1 MIDVQLVLNLGI
13 IGYRKHAGKLISFI
27 EKRENCK
34 INFIY
39 HPTKQLEDSR
49 FTNNFSDLFS
59 CDAVIISSPNQ
70 THFEY
75 IEKLTKNF
83 DGYIFCEKPPVSN
96 INELNKLK
104 KLKINKKRKIFFNF
118 NYRFS
123 ELDKLLQKYSNSK
136 QLGQIVKIE
145 IVASQGL
152 AFKKEYIGSW
162 RSNGTK
168 NKHILLDT
176 VSIHYLDL
184 IIKNFGTAKN
194 QFYFPKI
201 ISKNGTSYD
210 TSHLLFEYKNFNI
223 SIMNSYATPFLGELS
238 IIGTNGYLMIKNNT
252 LEIRS
257 PRNTFDKNNLF
268 ITPPIILRKKFNMQQ
283 DHSTSLKKSIEFFIS
298 HVTQKIPF
306 KNELFET
313 SIRTTD
319 LLLKIKKVV
328 KKNE

>member
-1 MIDVQLVLNLGI
+1 LVVSVGI
-13 IGYRKHAGKLISFI
+13 IGYQNHANRLISLI
-27 EKRENCK
+27 ETNPKSKIKYIFHPKKKFNDKRCTNC
-34 INFIY
+34 
-39 HPTKQLEDSR
+39 
-49 FTNNFSDLFS
+49 FTDLLS
-59 CDAVIISSPNQ
+59 CDAIIISSPND
-70 THFEY
+70 THYQY
-75 IEKLTKNF
+75 IKKLETF
-83 DGYIFCEKPPVSN
+83 SGYIFCEKPPVSN

-145 IVASQGL
+145 IIASQGL

-168 NKHILLDT
+168 NKHTLLDT

-238 IIGTNGYLMIKNNT
+238 VIGTNGYLMIKNNT

-313 SIRTTD
+313 SIGTTD
-319 LLLKIKKVV
+319 LLLKIKKDV